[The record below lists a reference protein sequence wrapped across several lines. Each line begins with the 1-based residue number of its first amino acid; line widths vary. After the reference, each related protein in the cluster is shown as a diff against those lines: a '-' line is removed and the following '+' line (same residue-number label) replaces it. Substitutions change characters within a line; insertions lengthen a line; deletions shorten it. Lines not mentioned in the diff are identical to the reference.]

1 MKHIILYI
9 IHKNKAHL
17 EQAAGG
23 AGRAVA
29 DGVGQVAAR
38 VLQPRHQLVAEL
50 HQAALLV
57 VTRRHLAI

>member
-1 MKHIILYI
+1 M
-9 IHKNKAHL
+9 
-17 EQAAGG
+17 
-23 AGRAVA
+23 A

-57 VTRRHLAI
+57 VTRRHLVECPGLKCWFENKEHKVTSVMSEERR

>member
-1 MKHIILYI
+1 M
-9 IHKNKAHL
+9 
-17 EQAAGG
+17 
-23 AGRAVA
+23 A

-57 VTRRHLAI
+57 VTRRHLAKEWLW